1 MLDHELS
8 RPGGAAEGDTV
19 AVLLHGRGSHK
30 GDLQGLRSRLPDDWT
45 VVTPQAPHPGGPW
58 GYGPGWA
65 WYRYLE
71 EDRVEASTLEAGLD
85 ALHGFLDDLPD
96 LLGFLPGRLVLGGF
110 SQGGTVSMVVRP
122 GSGRGPDLDDPQL
135 LRLPSRRPGPPG
147 GRPVAGQSPPS
158 SGATAAPTPP
168 SPSPWPCGEG
178 PAWRTRRTA
187 PDLGPRHRPLD
198 RWGGD
203 DGHGGLGPPG
213 HGYGSAGLKVQSDGA
228 ILSLLGTWRSP
239 VAHLNGVQGVAGSNP
254 AVPTWK

>member
-110 SQGGTVSMVVRP
+110 SQGGTVSMVYGLDRGADRISTILNFSGFLPGDPALPGDVLSPDKPPVFWGHGRTDPAIPFALAVR
-122 GSGRGPDLDDPQL
+122 G
-135 LRLPSRRPGPPG
+135 
-147 GRPVAGQSPPS
+147 
-158 SGATAAPTPP
+158 
-168 SPSPWPCGEG
+168 
-178 PAWRTRRTA
+178 RTRLEEHGVPLRTSDHDIGHWID
-187 PDLGPRHRPLD
+187 PDEVAAAV
-198 RWGGD
+198 
-203 DGHGGLGPPG
+203 
-213 HGYGSAGLKVQSDGA
+213 SFVQSFAD
-228 ILSLLGTWRSP
+228 
-239 VAHLNGVQGVAGSNP
+239 AG
-254 AVPTWK
+254 